1 MKQSLSRLLSCPWL
15 LLLIGLGIL
24 ACILLPHLVSFQ
36 VERTARWWANCLM
49 WLGGLAAMYAG
60 LRSVGV
66 GRVATFLLLL
76 FGFLIV
82 RYPMP
87 LYPGQAPFSLAMPM
101 IGAGILGMAYLQRGV
116 RRCLA
121 ILLGVSLILLDIWL
135 CVKGHTLQP
144 MKYEAWKM
152 PPKWLLNLGWHG
164 VGFFPAGQGVWLTLA
179 LTVGMTLYLRQ
190 WRMISLTLATL
201 TVVSALAIASHFPQ
215 EQYAMVSRII
225 FPMAL
230 MLLAILLRCFAP
242 GISVL
247 PKRVQGLFT
256 LKWLI
261 LIGIGVAILYTWR
274 LGAQIHPD
282 TASYILDGR
291 RIMNGHLAI
300 FRTPLYPFLL
310 QISGMEI
317 TPAIEFIMG
326 RTLWLT
332 IGQWA
337 MYLLGTAL
345 MWRTLRRLG
354 VSAPATWAILF
365 TSLFLSHGA
374 AVWQNRLCT
383 ESLSISFMMI
393 MLWALVKGIS
403 ERKRWMVA
411 AGAAMSGLMFLLR
424 PGSLIVPALLMFIL
438 IIWGWR
444 KANIRLTMPGVWVCI
459 AVLAGIGVYSQRIS
473 TLTGVFSP
481 SKVTVDND
489 YLCARGAGW
498 FEPQFLPPGLE
509 RDSMERRIRK
519 YPMRDDYSLSYRDYA
534 IVEQEFYYMED
545 RLGCDTLYDA
555 LRLSAREN
563 RTHKLQAEAMRFLR
577 QGTVPIALY
586 AQTWYA
592 YLLILLTVV
601 LLLRPKG
608 IPGFR
613 SLRGHGFA
621 AGVCILLSSGQFL
634 LTAMGAPNEYYRLN
648 MSIYPCLL
656 ILTSLVWEARCYKSD
671 TTI

>member
-1 MKQSLSRLLSCPWL
+1 MKQSLSRILPCPWL
-15 LLLIGLGIL
+15 LILMALGIL
-24 ACILLPHLVSFQ
+24 ECILLPHVVTFE
-36 VERTARWWANCLM
+36 VERAAWWWADCLM

-87 LYPGQAPFSLAMPM
+87 LYPGQAPFSVALPM
-101 IGAGILGMAYLQRGV
+101 IGAGILGMAYCQRGV
-116 RRCLA
+116 CRYLA

-135 CVKGHTLQP
+135 CVKGHPLQP

-152 PPKWLLNLGWHG
+152 PLKWLLNLGWHG
-164 VGFFPAGQGVWLTLA
+164 VGFFPAGQGIWLTLA
-179 LTVGMTLYLRQ
+179 LAVGMTLYLHRG
-190 WRMISLTLATL
+190 RMISLTLATL

-215 EQYAMVSRII
+215 EQYALVSRRV
-225 FPMAL
+225 FPLAL

-242 GISVL
+242 GISVC

-282 TASYILDGR
+282 TDSYLIDGR
-291 RIMNGHLAI
+291 RIIKGHLAV

-310 QISGMEI
+310 QISDMD
-317 TPAIEFIMG
+317 T
-326 RTLWLT
+326 LT

-337 MYLLGTAL
+337 MYLLGAAL

-354 VSAPATWAILF
+354 VSAPATWTILF
-365 TSLFLSHGA
+365 VALFLSHGA

-393 MLWALVKGIS
+393 MLWALVEGIS
-403 ERKRWMVA
+403 QRKRWLVA

-424 PGSLIVPALLMFIL
+424 PGSLIVPALLIL
-438 IIWGWR
+438 ILIMWGWR
-444 KANIRLTMPGVWVCI
+444 RGRMRLAMPGVWVCI
-459 AVLAGIGVYSQRIS
+459 FILAGIGIYSQRIS

-481 SKVTVDND
+481 SRVTVDND

-498 FEPQFLPPGLE
+498 FEPRFLPPGLE
-509 RDSMERRIRK
+509 CDSMERRIRN
-519 YPMRDDYSLSYRDYA
+519 YPMRDDYCLSYSDYA
-534 IVEQEFYYMED
+534 IVEQEFYYIED
-545 RLGCDTLYDA
+545 HLGCATLYDA
-555 LRLSAREN
+555 LRRSAREN
-563 RTHKLQAEAMRFLR
+563 RAHKLRAEAMRFLR
-577 QGTVPIALY
+577 QGTVPFALY

-592 YLLILLTVV
+592 YLLILLAAL

-656 ILTSLVWEARCYKSD
+656 ILTSLVWASRCYKSD
-671 TTI
+671 ITI